1 MPAISQ
7 RIQAKIRNDLNKK
20 FSSGELNRAAKAFAE
35 GVIQMNIDR
44 IEKGLDVNRKPFA
57 ALTPKYRKQ
66 KMRYIKFGKKKTSK
80 YEAKQLPDFMK
91 LSGELLDNFKYDSIQ
106 VVSDTKSIRLSMRI
120 YIDSSQTAK
129 VKGLMSDKAR
139 GGKAKA
145 RRLFFGISPD
155 PTWRIKEK
163 NMILNK
169 FQQDMDYEISGL
181 HNDFK
186 IY

>member
-44 IEKGLDVNRKPFA
+44 IEKGLNVNRKPFA
-57 ALTPKYRKQ
+57 DLTARYQKQ
-66 KMRYIKFGKKKTSK
+66 KLRHIKFGKKKSK
-80 YEAKQLPDFMK
+80 FAAKQLPDFMK
-91 LSGELLDNFKYDSIQ
+91 LSGELLDSFRYDSIQ